1 MQELLG
7 LFKLGGFVLPIL
19 ILAAIVA
26 LAIAGNR
33 LWVLRR
39 GRIAPRDLA
48 PRVGELVD
56 AGKVQQAV
64 T

>member
-7 LFKLGGFVLPIL
+7 LFKMGGFVLPIL

-39 GRIAPRDLA
+39 G
-48 PRVGELVD
+48 
-56 AGKVQQAV
+56 
-64 T
+64 